1 MSLDSGKGP
10 GCCRPPPPPPPLLLL
25 EMKSSN
31 RRGGDV
37 CPAVRAAARAAAAA
51 LCLWNDGDFTHVCTA
66 CFARE
71 TFFHAEKTIERVA
84 KLHNQ
89 GTEIWDCAQWA
100 GSAAKPLA
108 YQTFTTVYLD
118 TPPRSPRI
126 SRLKSQIMKPTF
138 LS

>member
-1 MSLDSGKGP
+1 ML
-10 GCCRPPPPPPPLLLL
+10 PPPPWSLLPPLLLL

-31 RRGGDV
+31 RRGGGV
-37 CPAVRAAARAAAAA
+37 CPAARAAARAAAA
-51 LCLWNDGDFTHVCTA
+51 LCVWNDGDFTHVCTA

-100 GSAAKPLA
+100 GSAAQPLA
-108 YQTFTTVYLD
+108 YQPLTTVYLEY
-118 TPPRSPRI
+118 
-126 SRLKSQIMKPTF
+126 
-138 LS
+138 

>member
-1 MSLDSGKGP
+1 M
-10 GCCRPPPPPPPLLLL
+10 RH
-25 EMKSSN
+25 
-31 RRGGDV
+31 
-37 CPAVRAAARAAAAA
+37 AAAAA

-100 GSAAKPLA
+100 AGSAVQAVLCNALGGGVLGNHDK
-108 YQTFTTVYLD
+108 
-118 TPPRSPRI
+118 R
-126 SRLKSQIMKPTF
+126 K
-138 LS
+138 